1 MVRKIKTLNMVE
13 RRVQRMDE
21 DFGYILQNVR
31 RHNPFGYI
39 LHNRGDIP
47 NIAPADAFLKYVFF
61 KQIQDKYIEENGIK
75 NPLTMVPFKANEYQ
89 MHLLLAGYKKELN
102 NSMNYITDPL
112 ISKEKKKKRKE
123 CVSRRWDGL
132 EKLAA
137 LNRKKESL

>member
-1 MVRKIKTLNMVE
+1 MAE
-13 RRVQRMDE
+13 RCIQRMDKG
-21 DFGYILQNVR
+21 FGYILQNAR

-39 LHNRGDIP
+39 LHNREDIL
-47 NIAPADAFLKYVFF
+47 NIAPADAFLRYVFF
-61 KQIQDKYIEENGIK
+61 KEIQDKYKEENGIK

-112 ISKEKKKKRKE
+112 IPKEKKKKRKE
-123 CVSRRWDGL
+123 CVSRRWDRL